1 MDYSKSINE
10 QVLLPET
17 KVILSLIYRDY
28 ICNLEKKKELLQKDT
43 KECRQNEDNKRYDY
57 NDIFKNQK
65 IKSKNNKKREES
77 TNYMVEYKDSLI
89 KRILKKIK
97 IFFKN
102 HSKNIH

>member
-43 KECRQNEDNKRYDY
+43 KECKRNEHIKRYDY
-57 NDIFKNQK
+57 NDVFKNQK
-65 IKSKNNKKREES
+65 IKSKNDKKREES

-97 IFFKN
+97 RFFMPDIK
-102 HSKNIH
+102 